1 MKVIIIVWT
10 VLIVWNWKG
19 CPTQSSSQTLPFGKC
34 NDKNSING
42 DGCTNWIIDNC
53 WEWTGFYSNWVKIS
67 MNWENSS
74 ISEKW
79 GNGVISQSEE
89 CDDQNIVNKDGW
101 SSECKIEDF
110 HICSGEPSVCRKST
124 YQTISTT
131 EKVIG
136 TSIQGSIGGAFIT
149 SMLLSGFLNLSTKG
163 LWSLI
168 NMLQILNYLPMFTLF
183 YSQNVLKIFS
193 FTAMANFDMSYMSD
207 IFMLHVD
214 ENKLENREQVDY
226 RYENQGYESTS
237 FLINASD
244 TLSFLG
250 ILIIYQLFMLGIY
263 LLIK

>member
-1 MKVIIIVWT
+1 MKMIIIVW
-10 VLIVWNWKG
+10 VILIVWNVGKSKCRG
-19 CPTQSSSQTLPFGKC
+19 NSEIPFANGEC
-34 NDKNSING
+34 DDNNTINN
-42 DGCTNWIIDNC
+42 DGCSNWIIDSG
-53 WEWTGFYSNWVKIS
+53 WTWTGYPSVWKLSVR
-67 MNWENSS
+67 
-74 ISEKW
+74 W

-110 HICSGEPSVCRKST
+110 HICSGEPSICRKST

-244 TLSFLG
+244 TLSFLV